1 MRVLVTGGAGLL
13 GLAVRARLRRDGHH
27 VVAVDRTRYQRD
39 DPKLTEMSLDDVS
52 GLTALVRV
60 HSLDTVVHCGAISG
74 PMMAKGQPMA
84 IVDTN
89 IVGTANILEVAR
101 AEEMRRVVFCSSIS
115 VYGNAGRALMT
126 EEFAPHPT
134 SVYAASKA
142 ACEQLVEG
150 YAAEYGVD
158 GVSLRIARVYGPY
171 RRADCFI
178 RDMIAASRSGAETVV
193 PCNPAFLYHYIY
205 VEDVADAVFAA
216 MKVERLP
223 ARVYN
228 VGSDEVMTMP
238 DIVRIARE
246 VLPDLNVRIV
256 EGQDDVPD
264 VQEAFDTR
272 RIAADLGFHPSFD
285 LACGIAAYARA
296 FPEPT
301 SIT

>member
-1 MRVLVTGGAGLL
+1 
-13 GLAVRARLRRDGHH
+13 
-27 VVAVDRTRYQRD
+27 
-39 DPKLTEMSLDDVS
+39 
-52 GLTALVRV
+52 
-60 HSLDTVVHCGAISG
+60 
-74 PMMAKGQPMA
+74 
-84 IVDTN
+84 
-89 IVGTANILEVAR
+89 
-101 AEEMRRVVFCSSIS
+101 MRRVVFCSSIS
-115 VYGNAGRALMT
+115 IYGNAGRALMT

-178 RDMIAASRSGAETVV
+178 RDMIAASRSGAETAV

-238 DIVRIARE
+238 EIVRIARE

-256 EGQDDVPD
+256 EGQDAVPD

-285 LACGIAAYARA
+285 LARGVAAYARA

>member
-27 VVAVDRTRYQRD
+27 VVAVDRTRYERD
-39 DPKLTEMSLDDVS
+39 DPTLTEMSLDDVS
-52 GLTALVRV
+52 GLAALVRA
-60 HSLDTVVHCGAISG
+60 HSLDAVVHCGAISG
-74 PMMAKGQPMA
+74 PMMAKGEPME
-84 IVDTN
+84 IVGTN

-101 AEEMRRVVFCSSIS
+101 TEEMRRVVFCSSIS
-115 VYGNAGRALMT
+115 IYGNAGRALMT

-178 RDMIAASRSGAETVV
+178 RDMIAASRSGAETAV

-238 DIVRIARE
+238 EIVRIARE

-256 EGQDDVPD
+256 EGQDAVPD

-285 LACGIAAYARA
+285 LARGVAAYARA